1 MNSSPPQIPV
11 QPAALEFDLPNLGK
25 ALGSKDAVK
34 IVALGSSTMDGEG
47 DVVAFPYRLEAAL
60 REGYK
65 RRYANQRRMIDVIN
79 RGIGGEE
86 APKELKR
93 MDRDVFAE
101 NPCVVIWQIGTN
113 AVWQKDADTPT
124 AEDTISALRE
134 GVDRL
139 IAAGG
144 IDIVLMD
151 PQYTPAMLK
160 PEILDATN
168 KMVSEIAKVASEK
181 RVNLF
186 RRFALMQAWNKLEGI
201 PIDDLVDKNDPYR
214 LDLHDSDYA
223 TQRLASDMSRVMWD
237 AVDRAAT

>member
-1 MNSSPPQIPV
+1 MNSSPLQIPV
-11 QPAALEFDLPNLGK
+11 QPDPLAPGLPNLAAVIGG
-25 ALGSKDAVK
+25 ANAVK

-60 REGYK
+60 RDGYK
-65 RRYANQRRMIDVIN
+65 PRYANQRRMIDVIN

-124 AEDTISALRE
+124 AEDTISALRD

-139 IAAGG
+139 LAAG
-144 IDIVLMD
+144 
-151 PQYTPAMLK
+151 
-160 PEILDATN
+160 
-168 KMVSEIAKVASEK
+168 
-181 RVNLF
+181 
-186 RRFALMQAWNKLEGI
+186 
-201 PIDDLVDKNDPYR
+201 
-214 LDLHDSDYA
+214 
-223 TQRLASDMSRVMWD
+223 
-237 AVDRAAT
+237 